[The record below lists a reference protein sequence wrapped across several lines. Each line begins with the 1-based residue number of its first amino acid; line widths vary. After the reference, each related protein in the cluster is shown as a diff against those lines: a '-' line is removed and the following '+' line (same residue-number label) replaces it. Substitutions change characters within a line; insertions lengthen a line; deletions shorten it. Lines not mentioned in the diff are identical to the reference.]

1 VSPHV
6 QKALQIFGT
15 LQNEINSILS
25 IKELCTSTRTISYPN
40 QYNMKVSC
48 LFLTL
53 SLAQAIL
60 ANSPMNQ
67 LNIETIGR
75 KLKDV
80 IGADILKNRE
90 LLQQMVDLQ
99 KSEASQ
105 IYKYIDESMDKL
117 SNDIFL
123 TISEMKNNTETNLLN
138 IKMTMKDNLEN
149 MNAKVKMNDQ
159 KIVESII
166 GQNGSALSLTE
177 DWIRKS
183 TEAIEVR
190 KN

>member
-1 VSPHV
+1 M
-6 QKALQIFGT
+6 KA
-15 LQNEINSILS
+15 
-25 IKELCTSTRTISYPN
+25 
-40 QYNMKVSC
+40 SC

-53 SLAQAIL
+53 TLAQANL
-60 ANSPMNQ
+60 ANSPINQ

-123 TISEMKNNTETNLLN
+123 TISEMKNNTETNILN

-177 DWIRKS
+177 DWMRESK
-183 TEAIEVR
+183 EAIEVR
-190 KN
+190 DRSFLSILSSFFIFYRIL